1 MRRFFAR
8 HSAYLAQSG
17 YEPSSLIVVQ
27 RRKKRADCARLPA
40 VEFASTLGHRKVFA
54 MGQLEQHPGL
64 GKAELRS
71 GEIGQLQAQH
81 AGAKAVESPHVVD
94 HARRS

>member
-1 MRRFFAR
+1 LRRFFAR
-8 HSAYLAQSG
+8 HSADLAHRR
-17 YEPSSLIVVQ
+17 YEPSSLTVVQ
-27 RRKKRADCARLPA
+27 RRKKRADFARLPA

-71 GEIGQLQAQH
+71 GEIGPQQAQH
-81 AGAKAVESPHVVD
+81 AG
-94 HARRS
+94 RTR